1 MTALS
6 YRAWIRN
13 PSGCV
18 EGRSPLAVAG
28 TWPHDA
34 FHSQHAGQAGRSIQL
49 SDRLCLFLGQ
59 LSFIVWLLSP
69 WPVMPEK
76 SVTQEKLKMVQAI
89 PKSGRLLT
97 AEPLLLLTNTQ
108 PSPSVDR
115 MFSLEGGEY
124 LIHQHR
130 TSNNCLENWI
140 SLFSAGQEH
149 QSVVIPSHF
158 SGLKII
164 LLSRDWLPS
173 LLPLLKQDHTSF

>member
-1 MTALS
+1 
-6 YRAWIRN
+6 
-13 PSGCV
+13 
-18 EGRSPLAVAG
+18 
-28 TWPHDA
+28 
-34 FHSQHAGQAGRSIQL
+34 
-49 SDRLCLFLGQ
+49 
-59 LSFIVWLLSP
+59 
-69 WPVMPEK
+69 MPEK

-89 PKSGRLLT
+89 PESGRLLT

-149 QSVVIPSHF
+149 PSVVIPSHF

-164 LLSRDWLPS
+164 LLSRD
-173 LLPLLKQDHTSF
+173 